1 MSESGLQELLDR
13 AAGLLAGAKRVVVF
27 TGAGIST
34 ESGIPDF
41 RSPGGVWENYTPV
54 YYNDFIAS
62 EEARKEY
69 WRFHVDMYSVI
80 DEAKPNAAHL
90 AIAELHAMG
99 ILDCVITQ
107 NVDFLHQRAG
117 VPDEKVI
124 ELHGTVKWVDCLKC
138 GTRFERKSIQK
149 RLDAGEEAPRCER
162 CGGILK
168 PATVSF
174 GQAMPERET
183 SEAISR
189 ARRCDLCLTAGSSLV
204 VYPAAQIPEYAFQ
217 GGAKLIIVN
226 MTRTHLDAYADVVI
240 YEKLGVVLPAVVERA
255 KARRQQLR

>member
-1 MSESGLQELLDR
+1 MSESALEGLVER
-13 AAGLLAGAKRVVVF
+13 AASLLAKAKRVVVF

-41 RSPGGVWENYTPV
+41 RSPGGIWENYTPV
-54 YYNDFIAS
+54 YYSDFIAS

-69 WRFHVDMYSVI
+69 WRFHSQIYASIAD
-80 DEAKPNAAHL
+80 AKPNAAHL
-90 AIAELHAMG
+90 AIAELDAMG

-107 NVDFLHQRAG
+107 NIDFLHQRAG
-117 VPDEKVI
+117 LPEEKVI
-124 ELHGTVKWVDCLKC
+124 ELHGTVKWVDCLQC
-138 GTRFERKSIQK
+138 GARSDRRDIQK
-149 RLDAGEEAPRCER
+149 RLDAGEEVPRCKA

-183 SEAISR
+183 AEAISR

-204 VYPAAQIPEYAFQ
+204 VYPAAQVPEYAFQ

-226 MTRTHLDAYADVVI
+226 MAKTHLDSYADVVI
-240 YEKLGVVLPAVVERA
+240 HEKVGVVLSDMVRRA
-255 KARRQQLR
+255 KDKRG